1 MAGPFLVYSNE
12 PDEINRVLKNIQD
25 THNTKLGSVT
35 QIVNKITNI
44 KTPVSNSGSVTSVS
58 GGAAGGFS
66 VGVANPSTNPMISV
80 GTTVTGVLKGSGGSV
95 VAASPGTDYQA
106 PYAIL
111 STLGALANALGWLHN
126 DGTGILTYSTPT
138 ATNVGAE
145 PYAGLPAVDGYVWS
159 STALGVR
166 SWVPQSGGSGGSP
179 GVSEYISLLYS

>member
-66 VGVANPSTNPMISV
+66 VGVAN
-80 GTTVTGVLKGSGGSV
+80 LKK
-95 VAASPGTDYQA
+95 
-106 PYAIL
+106 L
-111 STLGALANALGWLHN
+111 SN
-126 DGTGILTYSTPT
+126 
-138 ATNVGAE
+138 
-145 PYAGLPAVDGYVWS
+145 
-159 STALGVR
+159 
-166 SWVPQSGGSGGSP
+166 
-179 GVSEYISLLYS
+179 LLKNNKF